1 MGGVRVSGSMCLV
14 VCDSVSI
21 ASTDADT
28 VAADMMELSPSHLAP
43 ASVPSS
49 SSVAV
54 VKPCVSN
61 LSLMFAAADSHDDSV
76 DRAWREHVNEVLSTS
91 SAAAAAEA
99 RAVLSTSSATA
110 AEARAV
116 RTFHLFPRLF
126 YVRISSL
133 WSYLTL
139 IDYLLLVA
147 FSKGMR
153 AVKLCSNIIV
163 SSC

>member
-1 MGGVRVSGSMCLV
+1 MCLV

-43 ASVPSS
+43 ASVPAS

-91 SAAAAAEA
+91 SAAAEA
-99 RAVLSTSSATA
+99 RAVLSTSSATAA

-133 WSYLTL
+133 CSYLTL
-139 IDYLLLVA
+139 IDSVVLVA
-147 FSKGMR
+147 ISKGMR
-153 AVKLCSNIIV
+153 AVKFCFNKILQFLTGCAT
-163 SSC
+163 